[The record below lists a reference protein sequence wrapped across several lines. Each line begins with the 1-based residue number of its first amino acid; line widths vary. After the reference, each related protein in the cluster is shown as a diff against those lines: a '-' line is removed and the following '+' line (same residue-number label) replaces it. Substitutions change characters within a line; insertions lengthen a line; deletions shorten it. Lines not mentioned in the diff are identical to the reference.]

1 MKPASL
7 SLLLLSA
14 HLLDAYEYKES
25 VEFHTL
31 TGGFVAGHYK
41 FTQSLPIPQDNK
53 LDAEEVDFG
62 CFPRSIVELEEEYP
76 LGKLRVAFSKGR
88 WYGDVWGVYP
98 LEPSSMGVQVD
109 ALLEHDG
116 WENNWKRMTAT
127 LAGMFCA
134 SINNVDHHS
143 TLYPHLLIPSINS
156 QSMAVNNNTPYL
168 FLKALL
174 PNEAVC
180 TENLTPWTK
189 LLPCGVSVIIISVFK
204 NHFSANL
211 GWTGFAS

>member
-1 MKPASL
+1 MRYASL
-7 SLLLLSA
+7 SILLVWAA
-14 HLLDAYEYKES
+14 HLGDAYEYKES

-41 FTQSLPIPQDNK
+41 FIQSLPILQGNLNSED
-53 LDAEEVDFG
+53 VDFG
-62 CFPRSIVELEEEYP
+62 CFPRSIVELVEGYP

-88 WYGDVWGVYP
+88 WYSDVWGVYP

-109 ALLEHDG
+109 ALLLPDD
-116 WENNWKRMTAT
+116 WEINWKRLTAT

-143 TLYPHLLIPSINS
+143 TLYPHFITPSINS
-156 QSMAVNNNTPYL
+156 QSISVKTTTNYL

-189 LLPCGVSVIIISVFK
+189 LLPCGVSVIILSLI
-204 NHFSANL
+204 
-211 GWTGFAS
+211 